1 VLGVLAVSRFEAVPF
16 SEADVQFLMQIG
28 NQVAIAVQNALSY
41 GELTRLKDSLA
52 QEKLYL
58 EHEIRTEANFEEIIG
73 ESAALRR
80 VLRHVE
86 TVAPTDST
94 VLIYGETGTGKEL
107 IARAIH
113 NLSSRQPRTF
123 VKMNCAAIP
132 SGLLES
138 ELFGHERD
146 AFTGLYPAHRTLG
159 TRKPGIAIPG

>member
-80 VLRHVE
+80 VLKHV
-86 TVAPTDST
+86 
-94 VLIYGETGTGKEL
+94 
-107 IARAIH
+107 
-113 NLSSRQPRTF
+113 
-123 VKMNCAAIP
+123 
-132 SGLLES
+132 
-138 ELFGHERD
+138 
-146 AFTGLYPAHRTLG
+146 
-159 TRKPGIAIPG
+159 